1 MHAPVP
7 PPKATSQTAMSQAAS
22 IAIAISAIAVVGVGL
37 SLSIPLLALELES
50 RGISSTLIGLNT
62 AVAGLATIILAP
74 FVPRMVRTMG
84 ARALL
89 ISGTIVTAICLL
101 SFKAVPSFILWF
113 PLRFIFGGA
122 LCVLFV
128 VSEFWINAVAP
139 PHRRGLI
146 MGIYATA
153 LSIGAALGP
162 VMLSIL
168 GSTGWTPYVAG
179 ALVLLAGALP
189 ILFARGMAPA
199 IADNS
204 SHGIFTF
211 LRRSPTALLAALVF
225 GAMETSVLSF
235 LPVYGMRLG
244 LPESNASLLLTIAVM
259 GNVAFQIPLGL
270 VSDKVD
276 RRLLLCGCSALGGVG
291 CFCLTLLDAHS
302 FAFLAM
308 VFLAT
313 GVVGSLYTVGLAH
326 LGARFHGGDL
336 AAANAAFVMMYS
348 VGLIVG
354 PPLTG
359 AGMDAYNPYGF
370 AIVIGGSL
378 AAYALL
384 VAVRLLQR
392 RDEAGAAG

>member
-1 MHAPVP
+1 
-7 PPKATSQTAMSQAAS
+7 MSQAAS
-22 IAIAISAIAVVGVGL
+22 IAIAISAIAVVGIGL
-37 SLSIPLLALELES
+37 SLSIPLLSLELES
-50 RGISSTLIGLNT
+50 RGISSTFIGLNT
-62 AVAGLATIILAP
+62 AVAGVATIVLAP
-74 FVPRMVRTMG
+74 FVPQMVRHIG
-84 ARALL
+84 ARTLL
-89 ISGTIVTAICLL
+89 IAGTIITAICLL

-162 VMLSIL
+162 AMLSIL

-199 IADNS
+199 IAENS
-204 SHGIFTF
+204 HHGVFTF

-244 LPESNASLLLTIAVM
+244 LPETNASLLLTVAVL

-276 RRLLLCGCSALGGVG
+276 RRLLLCGCALLGAIG
-291 CFCLTLLDAHS
+291 CFCLTLVDVNTYS
-302 FAFLAM
+302 FLIM

-326 LGARFHGGDL
+326 LGARFHGADL
-336 AAANAAFVMMYS
+336 ASANAAFVMMYS
-348 VGLIVG
+348 VGLIIG

-370 AIVIGGSL
+370 AFVIGGGL

-384 VAVRLLQR
+384 VAVRLVIR
-392 RDEAGAAG
+392 RSDTPLDQAN